1 MTVSD
6 LTRNDVW
13 EMMLDLERQV
23 RYYGTLA
30 DRYGLRYRT
39 IRYLLLLGV
48 LAEGGIFHLFS
59 SSPWLLLGIGGM
71 VALALGFVTVFDAVT
86 NYAETSASLRT
97 TSLLCDDLKA
107 EAERLWRDIEAN
119 RIDDDGAEALYS
131 KLMDRWIRWTQRVTL
146 ELHHHDN
153 VKAAKEAYEV
163 VASHYA
169 Q

>member
-48 LAEGGIFHLFS
+48 LAEGGIFHFS
-59 SSPWLLLGIGGM
+59 P
-71 VALALGFVTVFDAVT
+71 
-86 NYAETSASLRT
+86 
-97 TSLLCDDLKA
+97 
-107 EAERLWRDIEAN
+107 
-119 RIDDDGAEALYS
+119 
-131 KLMDRWIRWTQRVTL
+131 
-146 ELHHHDN
+146 
-153 VKAAKEAYEV
+153 AAHGC
-163 VASHYA
+163 S
-169 Q
+169 